1 MTDEVS
7 YCRGPK
13 AEPGRIIPVCALDLI
28 LFAIY
33 IDAYW
38 RGVICSRSGSFLA
51 RESEEG
57 VVTKVVE
64 KGLFILY
71 LYQGTD
77 AEVLVVVVNKELH
90 KL

>member
-1 MTDEVS
+1 
-7 YCRGPK
+7 
-13 AEPGRIIPVCALDLI
+13 
-28 LFAIY
+28 
-33 IDAYW
+33 
-38 RGVICSRSGSFLA
+38 
-51 RESEEG
+51 